1 MAKKINKQDKRTAN
15 IPQAKNK
22 KQAQA
27 KEDNIL
33 VYKDGM
39 TVSDVAS
46 GMGKTNAQII
56 MKLMQAGIVANQ
68 NQTIDRE
75 TIELIALEFGY
86 ELKDEVI
93 TDVTRYDEIVVE
105 DDEASLVSR
114 PPVVTIMG
122 HVDHGKTTLLDTIR
136 SSRVARGEAG
146 GITQHIG
153 AYQVTHKGF
162 PITFIDTPGH
172 AAFTQMRARGAQ
184 ITDIV
189 ILVVAADDGVM
200 PQTEEA
206 IAHAQAA
213 GCPIIV
219 AVNKMDKPAAN
230 PDRVMEELTKF
241 NLVPEVWGGDTIFV
255 PISALQGTGVDQ
267 LLEMIQ
273 LVAEMKELK
282 ANPKR
287 LAMGSVIE
295 AQLDKGRGP
304 LATFLVQ
311 NGTLKIGDVVVCGDT
326 WGRIR
331 TMEDDRHQRFNSVTP
346 SKAVSVT
353 GLNAVPLAGDK
364 FMVFND
370 EKTARDTAE
379 ARANRKK
386 NADAAAR
393 KATSLEDLFKRSD
406 ADTTKELNLIIK
418 GDVQGSVEALKAS
431 LEKLNIEDLKVNI
444 IRATVGTITDTDV
457 SLAEASNAI
466 IIGFNVRPMASVRN
480 EAATKKVEIRLYNII
495 YNVLNDIEASLKGML
510 DPVYEEV
517 VIGQAEVRSIFKN
530 SKVGTIAGCY
540 VTDGCIERNS
550 LVRVLREGIVVFEGK
565 LGSLKRYKDDAKEVR
580 QGYECGLTIEN
591 YNDIKE
597 MDVIEAS
604 IMKEL
609 KR

>member
-1 MAKKINKQDKRTAN
+1 MAKKQNKQDKRTVN
-15 IPQAKNK
+15 IPQSKGK
-22 KQAQA
+22 KQPQT

-33 VYKDGM
+33 IYKEGM
-39 TVSDVAS
+39 SVSDVAA

-93 TDVTRYDEIVVE
+93 TDLTRFDELVVE

-153 AYQVTHKGF
+153 AYQVVHKGF

-189 ILVVAADDGVM
+189 VLVVAADDGVM

-213 GCPIIV
+213 KCPIIV
-219 AVNKMDKPAAN
+219 AVNKMDKPTAN
-230 PDRVMEELTKF
+230 PERVMEELTKF
-241 NLVPEVWGGDTIFV
+241 NLVPEAWGGDTIFV

-282 ANPKR
+282 SNPKR

-304 LATFLVQ
+304 VATFLVQ

-331 TMEDDRHQRFNSVTP
+331 TMEDDRHTRFNSVTA

-353 GLNAVPLAGDK
+353 GLNSVPLAGDK
-364 FMVFND
+364 FMVFQD

-393 KATSLEDLFKRSD
+393 KATSLDDLFKKSD
-406 ADTTKELNLIIK
+406 ADSTKELNLIIK

-431 LEKLNIEDLKVNI
+431 LEKLNIEDLTVNI

-480 EAATKKVEIRLYNII
+480 EAATKNVEIRLYNVI

-517 VIGQAEVRSIFKN
+517 VIGQAEVRNLFKI
-530 SKVGTIAGCY
+530 SRVGTIAGCY

-550 LVRVLREGIVVFEGK
+550 LVRVLREGVVVFEGK
-565 LGSLKRYKDDAKEVR
+565 MASLKRFKDDVKEVK
-580 QGYECGLTIEN
+580 QGFECGITIEN
-591 YNDIKE
+591 FNDIKE
-597 MDVIEAS
+597 SDVIEAS